1 MNTTLSPLLPLKE
14 TIAER
19 RKQAISRRE
28 DLAFLRSTV
37 ATVLFVAIV
46 LTLFCVFFGFHIVK
60 GSDMF
65 PSLADGDL
73 ALCYRTNDFK
83 KNDIV
88 FYEADGE
95 THCGRVVAK
104 GGDKIRI
111 SEGGT
116 FTVNG
121 TVQES
126 EIIYPTY
133 PRTFDGDYSAE
144 VPEGMVFILGDFRT
158 EAKDSRDCGF
168 ISVDD
173 IGKKVITI
181 IRHRKF

>member
-1 MNTTLSPLLPLKE
+1 MSTTLSPLSSLRD

-19 RKQAISRRE
+19 RKKAIRRRE
-28 DLAFLRSTV
+28 DLSLLRSTIS
-37 ATVLFVAIV
+37 TLLFIAIV
-46 LTLFCVFFGFHIVK
+46 LTLFFVFFGFHIVD
-60 GSDMF
+60 GNDMF
-65 PSLADGDL
+65 PCLVDGDL
-73 ALCYRTNDFK
+73 ALCYQSSDLK

-104 GGDKIRI
+104 GGDKIKI
-111 SEGGT
+111 SESGT

-133 PRTFDGDYSAE
+133 PRDIGDFSAE
-144 VPEGMVFILGDFRT
+144 VPEGKVFILGDFRT
-158 EAKDSRDCGF
+158 EAKDSRDYGF